1 LSAINTQLAPDLS
14 FSALYRNYDYNYYAY
29 ESNTFAEQSNTRNES
44 GLYTAIK
51 LNLHSRWSLSLYSDF
66 YHFPKESYYSSLPVR
81 GEDYFLQLQYRVR
94 KKWEILAR
102 FQYENKSKDEVDDYG
117 LKAVEGR
124 QQLKYLLQWKYIL
137 SDFNFKNRIACNA
150 IDNEK
155 GYLMVQEVNYKPLE
169 KRWGIS
175 LRYLLF
181 DTPSFSSRIYA
192 YEPDVMYSFSVPF
205 HYGEGQRISTVF
217 KYKLQK
223 MTLNIKLGQTH
234 FYDNTQVKSGSVEG
248 HKSTE
253 VKLVLK
259 WIL

>member
-1 LSAINTQLAPDLS
+1 MSPFFILLVLKPKVVKAILTILLLLFAHSLFSQSTFIEGRGVTSQGLWSENTAGISCISQNTFGISVENRFGLSDLSYAQCRVAIPNTYGVVQGHWNNSGNESYAIND
-14 FSALYRNYDYNYYAY
+14 
-29 ESNTFAEQSNTRNES
+29 
-44 GLYTAIK
+44 
-51 LNLHSRWSLSLYSDF
+51 
-66 YHFPKESYYSSLPVR
+66 
-81 GEDYFLQLQYRVR
+81 
-94 KKWEILAR
+94 
-102 FQYENKSKDEVDDYG
+102 
-117 LKAVEGR
+117 
-124 QQLKYLLQWKYIL
+124 
-137 SDFNFKNRIACNA
+137 
-150 IDNEK
+150 
-155 GYLMVQEVNYKPLE
+155 
-169 KRWGIS
+169 WGIS

-223 MTLNIKLGQTH
+223 MTLNIKLGQTL

>member
-1 LSAINTQLAPDLS
+1 VKAILTNLL
-14 FSALYRNYDYNYYAY
+14 LL
-29 ESNTFAEQSNTRNES
+29 FA
-44 GLYTAIK
+44 
-51 LNLHSRWSLSLYSDF
+51 HS
-66 YHFPKESYYSSLPVR
+66 
-81 GEDYFLQLQYRVR
+81 
-94 KKWEILAR
+94 
-102 FQYENKSKDEVDDYG
+102 
-117 LKAVEGR
+117 
-124 QQLKYLLQWKYIL
+124 
-137 SDFNFKNRIACNA
+137 
-150 IDNEK
+150 
-155 GYLMVQEVNYKPLE
+155 
-169 KRWGIS
+169 
-175 LRYLLF
+175 LF

-223 MTLNIKLGQTH
+223 MTLNIKLGQTL

>member
-1 LSAINTQLAPDLS
+1 MKAILTILLLLFAHSLFSQSTFIEGRGVTSQGLWSENTAGISCISQNTFGISVENRFGLSDLSYAQCRVAIPNTYGVVQGHWNNSGNESYAIND
-14 FSALYRNYDYNYYAY
+14 
-29 ESNTFAEQSNTRNES
+29 
-44 GLYTAIK
+44 
-51 LNLHSRWSLSLYSDF
+51 
-66 YHFPKESYYSSLPVR
+66 
-81 GEDYFLQLQYRVR
+81 
-94 KKWEILAR
+94 
-102 FQYENKSKDEVDDYG
+102 
-117 LKAVEGR
+117 
-124 QQLKYLLQWKYIL
+124 
-137 SDFNFKNRIACNA
+137 
-150 IDNEK
+150 
-155 GYLMVQEVNYKPLE
+155 
-169 KRWGIS
+169 WGIS

-223 MTLNIKLGQTH
+223 MTLNIKLGQTL